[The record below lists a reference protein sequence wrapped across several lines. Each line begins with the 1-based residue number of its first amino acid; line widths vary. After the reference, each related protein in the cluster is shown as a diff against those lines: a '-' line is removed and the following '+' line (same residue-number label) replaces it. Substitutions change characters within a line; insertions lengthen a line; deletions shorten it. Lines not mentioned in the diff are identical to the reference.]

1 MYCHLSGWRF
11 FCIIQFHFFFRAN
24 SITKNRLKISVS
36 IEKIVILGLIM
47 FKLQ

>member
-1 MYCHLSGWRF
+1 MKDIYFLINNFILS
-11 FCIIQFHFFFRAN
+11 N

-47 FKLQ
+47 FILQ